1 MISISA
7 PVLANLTTETLRQ
20 MQVEL
25 LASVEAL
32 RADDIKPAKGVTK
45 AIMEI
50 HDVLVRR
57 EA

>member
-7 PVLANLTTETLRQ
+7 PVLANLKTETLRQ
-20 MQVEL
+20 MQIEL

-32 RADDIKPAKGVTK
+32 RADDIKPAKGVTE